1 MKTENRKMNRSISTR
16 ITIYV
21 SVLALLICVVVG
33 GVSIFMSRSSMIEEA
48 KISLISI
55 TGLGAERIKI
65 AVEDRLLILQELAN
79 RARTQTMDFEVQQE
93 SLRGDVERL
102 GYMDFGVVTPD
113 GQVRYILGDNTADL
127 SDRDY
132 IKRVLNGESNVSDVI
147 ISKVTNSAV
156 VMYAVPIISEGE
168 VAGALIGR
176 RDGNAL
182 FEIIEDM
189 GHGDEGYAYII
200 NNLGT
205 IIAHPDKE
213 LVMEQFSFIKEA
225 ESNPS
230 YESVAKVFKEIL
242 EKKSSISEYNY
253 ENSDLYVAYVP
264 IEGTSWTLLNTALKD
279 EVLSSISQLIKTLI
293 FILLAIIAVS
303 ILISFILGKTIAKPI
318 IELTQIVDKK
328 AELDFSDIDEKMI
341 GSIIKKKDE
350 ISRMALSIQDMSQNV
365 RGLIINVSQTSE
377 QVSATSEELTAS
389 ADQTAKASQE
399 VSYTITGIAEGA
411 SSQAENT
418 MESAKAL
425 EVLSG
430 EIEKNLERTG
440 NLSDAFK
447 TIIDHIG
454 AGINAIDILKEKA
467 KANADITGAV
477 YASVLKTNDSSSK
490 IGEASSLILNIA
502 DQTNL
507 LALNASI
514 EAARAGEHGRGFA
527 VVAEEIRKLADQS
540 RNTTEVINQMVMDLK
555 SDAEVSVE
563 NMQEATRIVKEQ
575 GESVESTENTFAMIS
590 EAVKESESLVDQ
602 IDESSKEMK
611 NSNDLVAS
619 NIEMLSAVAEE
630 NAASTQEVSASVEEQ
645 TASAEEIAGASANL
659 SEMAQALQQQ
669 IMRFKL

>member
-1 MKTENRKMNRSISTR
+1 MKTKNRKMNRSIATR

-21 SVLALLICVVVG
+21 SLLAVIISVVVG
-33 GVSIFMSRSSMIEEA
+33 GVSILMSRSSMIEEA

-55 TGLGAERIKI
+55 TGLGAERIEI

-79 RARTQTMDFEVQQE
+79 RARTQTMDFQVQQE

-102 GYMDFGVVTPD
+102 GYMDFGIVTPD

-132 IKRVLNGESNVSDVI
+132 IKKALNGESNVSDVI
-147 ISKVTNSAV
+147 ISKVTNTAV
-156 VMYAVPIISEGE
+156 VMYAVPVISEGE
-168 VAGALIGR
+168 VVGALIGR

-205 IIAHPDKE
+205 IIAHPNKE
-213 LVMEQFSFIKEA
+213 FVMEQFSPIKEA
-225 ESNPS
+225 ETNPS
-230 YESVAKVFKEIL
+230 YESVAKVIKEIF
-242 EKKSSISEYNY
+242 EKKSGLSEYNY
-253 ENSDLYVAYVP
+253 ENRDLYVAYTP

-279 EVLSSISQLIKTLI
+279 EILFGISQLIKTLML
-293 FILLAIIAVS
+293 ILLAIIAAS
-303 ILISFILGKTIAKPI
+303 ILISFILGRTIAKPI
-318 IELTQIVDKK
+318 IRLTQVVDKK
-328 AELDFSDIDEKMI
+328 AELDFTDIDEKML

-365 RGLIINVSQTSE
+365 RGLIINVAQTGE

-425 EVLSG
+425 EVLSE

-447 TIIDHIG
+447 TIIDHISEG
-454 AGINAIDILKEKA
+454 MKAIDVLKEKSQQNSDVA
-467 KANADITGAV
+467 GAV
-477 YASVLKTNDSSSK
+477 YTSVLKTNDSSSK

-540 RNTTEVINQMVMDLK
+540 RNTTEVINQMVIDLK
-555 SDAEVSVE
+555 SDAEIAVE
-563 NMQEATRIVKEQ
+563 NMQEASRIVTEQ
-575 GESVESTENTFAMIS
+575 RESVESTGNTFVMIA
-590 EAVKESESLVDQ
+590 EAVKESESLVEQ

-611 NSNDLVAS
+611 DSNDIVAS

>member
-33 GVSIFMSRSSMIEEA
+33 GVSILMSRSSMIEEA

-279 EVLSSISQLIKTLI
+279 EVLLGISQLIKTLI
-293 FILLAIIAVS
+293 FILLAIIAIS

-318 IELTQIVDKK
+318 IKLTQIVDKK

-341 GSIIKKKDE
+341 GSIINKKDE

-365 RGLIINVSQTSE
+365 RGLIINVSETGE

-447 TIIDHIG
+447 TIIDHISEG
-454 AGINAIDILKEKA
+454 MKAIDVLKEKSQQ
-467 KANADITGAV
+467 NSHVSGAV

-514 EAARAGEHGRGFA
+514 EAARAGEYGRGFA

-540 RNTTEVINQMVMDLK
+540 RNTTEVINQMVIDLK
-555 SDAEVSVE
+555 SDAEVAVE
-563 NMQEATRIVKEQ
+563 NMQEASRIVIEQ
-575 GESVESTENTFAMIS
+575 GQSVESTGNTFVMIA
-590 EAVKESESLVDQ
+590 EAVKKSESLVEQ

-611 NSNDLVAS
+611 DSNDIVAS

>member
-1 MKTENRKMNRSISTR
+1 MKTKNRKMNRSIATR

-21 SVLALLICVVVG
+21 SLLAVIISVVVG
-33 GVSIFMSRSSMIEEA
+33 GVSILMSRSSMIEEA

-55 TGLGAERIKI
+55 TGLGAERIEI

-79 RARTQTMDFEVQQE
+79 RARTQTMDFQVQQE
-93 SLRGDVERL
+93 SLIGDVERL
-102 GYMDFGVVTPD
+102 GYMDFGIVTPD

-132 IKRVLNGESNVSDVI
+132 IKKALNGEPNVSDVI
-147 ISKVTNSAV
+147 ISKVTNTAV
-156 VMYAVPIISEGE
+156 VMYAVPVISEGE
-168 VAGALIGR
+168 VVGALIGR

-205 IIAHPDKE
+205 IIAHPNKE
-213 LVMEQFSFIKEA
+213 FVMEQFSPIKEA
-225 ESNPS
+225 ETNPS
-230 YESVAKVFKEIL
+230 YESVAKVIKEIF
-242 EKKSSISEYNY
+242 EKKSGISEYNY
-253 ENSDLYVAYVP
+253 ENRDLYVAYTP

-279 EVLSSISQLIKTLI
+279 EILFGISQLIKTLM
-293 FILLAIIAVS
+293 FILLAIIAAS
-303 ILISFILGKTIAKPI
+303 ILISFILGRTIAKPI
-318 IELTQIVDKK
+318 IRLTQVVDKK
-328 AELDFSDIDEKMI
+328 AELDFSDIDDEMI

-365 RGLIINVSQTSE
+365 RGLIINVAQTGE

-425 EVLSG
+425 EVLSE

-447 TIIDHIG
+447 TIIDHISDG
-454 AGINAIDILKEKA
+454 MKAIDVLKEKSQQNSDVA
-467 KANADITGAV
+467 GAV
-477 YASVLKTNDSSSK
+477 YTSVLKTNDSSSK

-540 RNTTEVINQMVMDLK
+540 RNTTEVINQMVIDLK
-555 SDAEVSVE
+555 SDAEIAVE
-563 NMQEATRIVKEQ
+563 NMQEASRIVTEQ
-575 GESVESTENTFAMIS
+575 RESVESTGNTFVMIA
-590 EAVKESESLVDQ
+590 EAVKESESLVEQ

-611 NSNDLVAS
+611 DSNDIVAS